1 MWYALICDLLGQ
13 TACICA
19 PCIVVIL
26 AKNHWVVLEKKI
38 KEKKKP
44 RNGININTLE
54 DLDAYKSMPIK
65 GEAIVHSID

>member
-1 MWYALICDLLGQ
+1 M
-13 TACICA
+13 
-19 PCIVVIL
+19 VIL